1 MAISDIFSSSF
12 LFSIA
17 TVILLVGG
25 LFAYFN
31 YRIAEQDHK
40 LNAMVGLVTTMASES
55 QFFRSK
61 LNLLHQKMDQHG
73 LLNDIHTIPLH
84 LDETNNNNNTSRIN
98 VSDDEQSISDDE
110 DEEDDDE
117 DEDEDEDD
125 DEDEDEDEDDS
136 VSEQSDVDDNDD
148 DNIKIINLS
157 LSNEDII
164 SSPIENIEDLQ
175 DNQEIKTIHLEEP
188 LDISTI
194 NNSEVKVSSDDIDFL
209 KSVSITDLGENDDNQ
224 SIKNEYKKLSLNKL
238 REIVVS
244 KGLIND
250 PSKLKKNEILK
261 LLGDE

>member
-17 TVILLVGG
+17 IGVLLVGS
-25 LFAYFN
+25 LFAYVN

-40 LNAMVGLVTTMASES
+40 LNAMVGLVTTMANES

-73 LLNDIHTIPLH
+73 VLNDIHTIPLH
-84 LDETNNNNNTSRIN
+84 LDETTNNNNLNRIN
-98 VSDDEQSISDDE
+98 VSDDEQSDSE
-110 DEEDDDE
+110 DDE
-117 DEDEDEDD
+117 DEDDEDSNSEDSNSEDSDSEDSDIGD
-125 DEDEDEDEDDS
+125 DIDDT
-136 VSEQSDVDDNDD
+136 
-148 DNIKIINLS
+148 IKIINLS

-194 NNSEVKVSSDDIDFL
+194 NNTEVKVSSDDIDFL